1 MFFKFPVHGP
11 CRWISAECIIEL
23 CLSYWHNIG
32 HEEAGLDRAV
42 QLRFKFMSQKVVKGN
57 SGAKGFASMD
67 EERKKDIASQG
78 GRASAQG
85 KKTSNRGFASMDK
98 EKQREISSQGGRA
111 SQSAQTNRAGR
122 NGEDAELNGIRNE
135 SDAAERKL
143 TSPKDEDSLESSE
156 KTQGS
161 LAFSE
166 TEEDEDEG
174 VGDGN
179 LGRSKNAGGLGK

>member
-1 MFFKFPVHGP
+1 M
-11 CRWISAECIIEL
+11 
-23 CLSYWHNIG
+23 
-32 HEEAGLDRAV
+32 

-122 NGEDAELNGIRNE
+122 NGEDAELNDGIRNE
-135 SDAAERKL
+135 SDAAAERNL